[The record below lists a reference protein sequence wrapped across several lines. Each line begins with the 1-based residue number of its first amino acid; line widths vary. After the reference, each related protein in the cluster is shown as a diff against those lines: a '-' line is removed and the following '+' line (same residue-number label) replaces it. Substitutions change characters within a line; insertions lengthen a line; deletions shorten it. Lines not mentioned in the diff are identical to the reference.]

1 MSKSHQKVKAVLNRK
16 KNRKTKA
23 KSAQKSRKTL
33 SQGNFMDDQETVPKK
48 KKKKYGPAKKIFVEM
63 SEFEKNVIM
72 KNIEE
77 RKEMERE
84 LGLNT
89 LAQDLRKTMQT
100 SFLSSLDN
108 IFTSAD
114 EV

>member
-1 MSKSHQKVKAVLNRK
+1 
-16 KNRKTKA
+16 
-23 KSAQKSRKTL
+23 
-33 SQGNFMDDQETVPKK
+33 MDDQETVPKK
-48 KKKKYGPAKKIFVEM
+48 KKKKYGPAKKIDVEL

-72 KNIEE
+72 KSIEE

-89 LAQDLRKTMQT
+89 LAQDLRKTKQT

>member
-1 MSKSHQKVKAVLNRK
+1 
-16 KNRKTKA
+16 
-23 KSAQKSRKTL
+23 
-33 SQGNFMDDQETVPKK
+33 MDDQETVPKK
-48 KKKKYGPAKKIFVEM
+48 KKKKYGPAKKIYVEL
-63 SEFEKNVIM
+63 SEIEKNVIM

>member
-1 MSKSHQKVKAVLNRK
+1 
-16 KNRKTKA
+16 
-23 KSAQKSRKTL
+23 
-33 SQGNFMDDQETVPKK
+33 MDDQETVPKK
-48 KKKKYGPAKKIFVEM
+48 KKKKYGPAKKIDVEL

-77 RKEMERE
+77 RKEMEPE

-100 SFLSSLDN
+100 SLLSSLDN

>member
-1 MSKSHQKVKAVLNRK
+1 MAQQRK
-16 KNRKTKA
+16 
-23 KSAQKSRKTL
+23 
-33 SQGNFMDDQETVPKK
+33 FM
-48 KKKKYGPAKKIFVEM
+48 
-63 SEFEKNVIM
+63 FEKNVIM

>member
-1 MSKSHQKVKAVLNRK
+1 M
-16 KNRKTKA
+16 
-23 KSAQKSRKTL
+23 
-33 SQGNFMDDQETVPKK
+33 
-48 KKKKYGPAKKIFVEM
+48 
-63 SEFEKNVIM
+63 FEKNVIM

>member
-1 MSKSHQKVKAVLNRK
+1 
-16 KNRKTKA
+16 
-23 KSAQKSRKTL
+23 
-33 SQGNFMDDQETVPKK
+33 MDDQETVPKK
-48 KKKKYGPAKKIFVEM
+48 KKKKYGPAKKFFVEM

-89 LAQDLRKTMQT
+89 LAQDLRKTRQT

>member
-1 MSKSHQKVKAVLNRK
+1 
-16 KNRKTKA
+16 
-23 KSAQKSRKTL
+23 
-33 SQGNFMDDQETVPKK
+33 MDDQETVPKK
-48 KKKKYGPAKKIFVEM
+48 KEKKYGPVKEMGVEL